1 MVPSTVSR
9 TISPTHGEHRV
20 SPPRTPPFTALNAP
34 KNNRQP
40 STSPSDDSSIIELSF
55 DYELDS
61 NGNYVRISKGSTR
74 SNQSSPPTPHEILLD
89 GPLAHKPPS
98 PPPGTST
105 HIPSHA
111 SVKPPS
117 PTSLNSPDNPRRNSL
132 SRPESYPSQHSALPD
147 QLQHRLNS
155 LAAATSARSFHRAT
169 SGPAALTPAAQ
180 SALRAP
186 TSNGLR
192 GTGRKVGRPQRIPL
206 DEHRDPQQA
215 DERDDIMLRARGD
228 WDIHAQEE
236 KENWIT
242 SSDGTDGMSS
252 DGGGAAK
259 RTSPRLISRSSS
271 LSQVEGRAISGLPP
285 RAYVSSL
292 STTSGL
298 SRPPLQPGR
307 QIMPGPNR
315 AGRVLMGAKYGVG
328 GGFEKIN
335 EYEGSENEIPYDYVG
350 EETDTGS

>member
-9 TISPTHGEHRV
+9 TISPTNGEHRV
-20 SPPRTPPFTALNAP
+20 SPPRTPPSTTLDAP

-61 NGNYVRISKGSTR
+61 AGNYVRISKGSSR
-74 SNQSSPPTPHEILLD
+74 SNQSSPPTPHDILLD
-89 GPLAHKPPS
+89 GPLHKPSLS
-98 PPPGTST
+98 PPEISA

-111 SVKPPS
+111 HVKPPS
-117 PTSLNSPDNPRRNSL
+117 PTSLISPDHPRRNSL
-132 SRPESYPSQHSALPD
+132 SRSESYSAIPD
-147 QLQHRLNS
+147 QLQHPHHS
-155 LAAATSARSFHRAT
+155 LATTSSARSFHRAT

-192 GTGRKVGRPQRIPL
+192 GTGRKLGRPQRIPL
-206 DEHRDPQQA
+206 DDHRDPQQA
-215 DERDDIMLRARGD
+215 DGRDDIMLRARGD
-228 WDIHAQEE
+228 WDIHDQEE
-236 KENWIT
+236 KENLIA
-242 SSDGTDGMSS
+242 SSDGTDGVSS
-252 DGGGAAK
+252 DGGAAR
-259 RTSPRLISRSSS
+259 RTSPRLVSRSAS
-271 LSQVEGRAISGLPP
+271 LTQVDGRATSGLST

-292 STTSGL
+292 SGTGGL

-307 QIMPGPNR
+307 QIMPGPSR
-315 AGRVLMGAKYGVG
+315 AGRVLMGAKYG
-328 GGFEKIN
+328 GFDKIN
-335 EYEGSENEIPYDYVG
+335 EHEGSESEVVYDYVG